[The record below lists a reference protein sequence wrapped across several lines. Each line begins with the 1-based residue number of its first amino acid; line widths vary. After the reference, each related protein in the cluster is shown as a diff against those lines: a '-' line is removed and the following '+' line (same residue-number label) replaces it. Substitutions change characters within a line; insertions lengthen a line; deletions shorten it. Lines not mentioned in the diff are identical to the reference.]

1 MSKLTDIYNR
11 LENSNVRVMSLK
23 NGNEVKAV
31 SFNSPG
37 DKFYI
42 CLYDNLIE
50 SETDEVC
57 VLAEEEAHY
66 NVGIIPT
73 NVNSNSRLDIIS
85 RRKNE
90 LRAKKYAVKNLV
102 PKDKLFNMIKDT
114 TYIDVEELASSFS
127 VTKNFMLEALKIY
140 EVIV

>member
-102 PKDKLFNMIKDT
+102 PKDKLFNIHK
-114 TYIDVEELASSFS
+114 L
-127 VTKNFMLEALKIY
+127 VTL
-140 EVIV
+140 